1 MNLGDFVRH
10 SRQGPGRITQI
21 LPDYVEVKARSGHVY
36 KVSRGVAEHELV
48 PVPPDGFTALLATR
62 DPSSDFL
69 LENINDVTQ
78 RIFRDRR
85 KSSLSKKDIRQEL
98 EPFLQRE
105 GKSYAAWWKR
115 AQKKL
120 LDSGAV
126 VADPKRKTHL
136 IIADDHVAGS
146 NQDWTAELGKIG
158 SATDLLD
165 CSRRLYADESGDDR
179 VAVAAHSVMERVV
192 RELSASVPGSRS
204 RLELLLALSYIGC
217 RLQHNERNIW
227 VEIVEGVKFTD
238 LPIARDLDE
247 DVALAVALIG
257 KLTPRKA
264 SEWATLLLNHPAAS
278 VAKRA
283 FASLNNDRFRLIL
296 KKPLLEWLR
305 SPTSAPPSHLDLY
318 LDEGFLGDLRKE
330 DKAALYARVSKE
342 ADLTPASR
350 QFLSRPEY
358 AQIAAELHT
367 EDIGAGLRAVSGKRL
382 DDVGRSRFVAG
393 LGADKVLENVLKDFQ
408 PELSQ
413 YLGDAIKTA
422 SWTTL
427 RRHASQIVNT
437 LAVAN
442 NAELNIVTVRRI
454 VALTQEAEG
463 LDLLQAVSFGCELR
477 AILPAERDS
486 SLDRALQWGFSKL
499 LKTESDDLS
508 PLSVAVQTEVASRTD
523 ELTRSSDLTRG
534 ELSATVERARRSEQE
549 VERLQAVVNIVKA
562 TAADERTGSKYQ
574 VLQEFVTSLLPL
586 LDEMQR
592 RSDLRD
598 DAARQFRDDLLAA
611 LERAGV
617 RQVGPVGRTESFD
630 PQKHRLLGDQEGAP
644 GKVVTVR
651 AGYALTHDDHEVV
664 VRHALVRPVK
674 EEAR

>member
-21 LPDYVEVKARSGHVY
+21 LPEYVEVKARGGHVY
-36 KVSRGVAEHELV
+36 KVSRAMAEHELV

-85 KSSLSKKDIRQEL
+85 KSSLSKKEIRQEL

-105 GKSYAAWWKR
+105 GKSYDAWWRR

-120 LDSGAV
+120 LDSGGV
-126 VADPKRKTHL
+126 VVDPKRKANL
-136 IIADDHVAGS
+136 VIAGDRVAS
-146 NQDWTAELGKIG
+146 ANQDWTAELGKLS
-158 SATDLLD
+158 SAADLLD
-165 CSRRLYADESGDDR
+165 YSRRLCADESGDDR
-179 VAVAAHSVMERVV
+179 VAVAAHSVMGRVA
-192 RELSASVPGSRS
+192 RELSASTPGSRS

-217 RLQHNERNIW
+217 RVEQDERSTW
-227 VEIVEGVKFTD
+227 VKIVEGVKFTD

-247 DVALAVALIG
+247 DVSLAVALIG

-264 SEWATLLLNHPAAS
+264 AEWATLLLNHPAAS

-283 FASLNNDRFRLIL
+283 FGSLNNDRFRLML

-305 SPTSAPPSHLDLY
+305 SATSPPPSHLDLY
-318 LDEGFLGDLRKE
+318 LDDGFLCDLRKE

-342 ADLTPASR
+342 TDQTPASR

-358 AQIAAELHT
+358 ALIAAELHT
-367 EDIGAGLRAVSGKRL
+367 EDIGAGLRAVSGQRL
-382 DDVGRSRFVAG
+382 DDVGRSQFVAA
-393 LGADKVLENVLKDFQ
+393 LGADKVLENVLRDFQ

-427 RRHASQIVNT
+427 RLHATQLINT
-437 LAVAN
+437 LTVAN
-442 NAELNIVTVRRI
+442 NAELNIVTIRRI
-454 VALTQEAEG
+454 VTVTQEAEG

-477 AILPAERDS
+477 ATLPAERDG

-508 PLSVAVQTEVASRTD
+508 PLSAAVQTEVASRTD
-523 ELTRSSDLTRG
+523 ELTRKSHLTRE
-534 ELSATVERARRSEQE
+534 ELSAAVERARRAEQE
-549 VERLQAVVNIVKA
+549 VERLQAVVNIVK
-562 TAADERTGSKYQ
+562 TSAADERTGSKHQ

-592 RSDLRD
+592 RSDLGD

-611 LERAGV
+611 LEQAGV
-617 RQVGPVGRTESFD
+617 RQVSPVGRNESFD
-630 PQKHRLLGDQEGAP
+630 PQKHRLLGDQEGALDR
-644 GKVVTVR
+644 VVTVR
-651 AGYALTHDDHEVV
+651 AGYVLTQGDHDVV

-674 EEAR
+674 EGAH

>member
-21 LPDYVEVKARSGHVY
+21 LPEYVEVKARDGHVY
-36 KVSRGVAEHELV
+36 KVSRAVAEHELV

-69 LENINDVTQ
+69 LEHINDVTQ

-85 KSSLSKKDIRQEL
+85 KSSLSKKEIRQEL

-105 GKSYAAWWKR
+105 GKSYTAWWKR

-120 LDSGAV
+120 LDSGGV
-126 VADPKRKTHL
+126 VVDPKRKTNL
-136 IIADDHVAGS
+136 VIAGDHVAGA
-146 NQDWTAELGKIG
+146 NQDWTAELGKIS
-158 SATDLLD
+158 SAADLLD
-165 CSRRLYADESGDDR
+165 YSRRLYADESGDDR
-179 VAVAAHSVMERVV
+179 VAVAAYSVMERIA
-192 RELSASVPGSRS
+192 RELSASMPGSRS

-217 RLQHNERNIW
+217 RVGQNERSIW
-227 VEIVEGVKFTD
+227 VKIVEGVKFTD

-247 DVALAVALIG
+247 DVSLAVVLLG

-264 SEWATLLLNHPAAS
+264 AEWATLLLNHPAAS

-283 FASLNNDRFRLIL
+283 FASLNSDRFRLIL

-305 SPTSAPPSHLDLY
+305 SATSAPPSPLDLY
-318 LDEGFLGDLRKE
+318 LDEGFLCDLRKE

-342 ADLTPASR
+342 TDQTPASR

-358 AQIAAELHT
+358 ARIAAELHT
-367 EDIGAGLRAVSGKRL
+367 EDIGAGLRAVSGQRL
-382 DDVGRSRFVAG
+382 DDVGRSQFVAA

-427 RRHASQIVNT
+427 RLHAAQLINT
-437 LAVAN
+437 LTVAN

-454 VALTQEAEG
+454 VTVTQEAEG
-463 LDLLQAVSFGCELR
+463 LDLLLAVSFGCELR
-477 AILPAERDS
+477 AMLPAERDG
-486 SLDRALQWGFSKL
+486 SLDRALQGGFSKL
-499 LKTESDDLS
+499 VKAESDDVS
-508 PLSVAVQTEVASRTD
+508 PLSAAVQIEVASRTD
-523 ELTRSSDLTRG
+523 ELTRKSHLARE
-534 ELSATVERARRSEQE
+534 ELSAAVERARRAEQE

-562 TAADERTGSKYQ
+562 SAADERTGSKHQ
-574 VLQEFVTSLLPL
+574 VLQEFVTPLLPL

-592 RSDLRD
+592 RSDLGD
-598 DAARQFRDDLLAA
+598 VAARQFRDDLLAS
-611 LERAGV
+611 LEQAGV
-617 RQVGPVGRTESFD
+617 RQVSPVGRNETFD
-630 PQKHRLLGDQEGAP
+630 PQKHRLLGDQEGALD
-644 GKVVTVR
+644 KVVTVR
-651 AGYALTHDDHEVV
+651 AGYALTHGDHEVV

-674 EEAR
+674 EEAH